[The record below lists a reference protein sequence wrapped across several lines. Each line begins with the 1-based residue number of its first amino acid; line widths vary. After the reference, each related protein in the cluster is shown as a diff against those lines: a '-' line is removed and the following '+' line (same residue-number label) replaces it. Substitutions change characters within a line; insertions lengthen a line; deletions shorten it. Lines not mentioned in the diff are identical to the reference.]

1 MPDAIPPEGLVV
13 CMLGNLMKERQL
25 STVQVCRIANIS
37 RPTVRKLRENRF
49 DLVSMT
55 TISKLCSSLNVG
67 IGVLFRHY
75 TLHEWKL
82 QKIEHGQ
89 APMGADDS

>member
-1 MPDAIPPEGLVV
+1 MPDVIPTEGFVV
-13 CMLGNLMKERQL
+13 CMLSNLMNERQL
-25 STVQVCRIANIS
+25 STIQVSRIANIS

-55 TISKLCSSLNVG
+55 TVSKLCSSLNVG

-75 TLHEWKL
+75 TPHEWKL
-82 QKIEHGQ
+82 LEIESQ
-89 APMGADDS
+89 ARMGADES